1 MQKDNIHILGDFFD
15 KIGTGLL
22 YIDQDRK
29 IQMANYRAKEFTGI
43 NVGSLYDHKD
53 GVINPGDI
61 VVIADNCVGDDDG
74 ELVTDDLKKINIHNN
89 DIRQGDM
96 LIAIGV
102 YGHSDFK
109 PYYKYLR
116 NDESDRKITIEKG
129 YLGFEIVGIIDKDSK
144 CIKII
149 VDNREYNLDYL
160 TSIGHMVVI
169 DGQLGEI
176 KFFQS
181 KGYTARKEDI
191 AILLRGGRFTA
202 KEKGENN
209 VDVEGTLFLNLFDE
223 SELSEKL
230 FRIIDR
236 EEDEYLIGLPKE
248 LNKREF
254 ICSIIPHS
262 NEETG
267 DMGAFLI
274 LEQPDKLENAMQN
287 HEKFLANIKNRNH
300 FAGDFTNYPEDA
312 FNAFVGS
319 SNVAKQVKYLAYKAS
334 QNKFNVIITGESG
347 TGKSKI
353 AHEIHKMWNEKAPFV
368 EVNCNSI
375 PVTLFESELFGYVG
389 GAFTGANPNG
399 KMGFFEAAN
408 GGTIFLDEV
417 GELPM
422 DIQVKLLH
430 VLQNKSI
437 YRIGSAKPIDVD
449 VRVIVAT
456 NRNLEESI
464 SMGEFRE
471 DLYYRINVFPIEIP
485 PLRDR
490 KQDIYLLINHILTE
504 FCKKYDIPMKQF
516 SEEALEVLEAYD
528 WPGNVRELENIVERA
543 ITLCD
548 SKIIYKEHLQIM
560 PTGRGNTLKE
570 LLEYEEK
577 KIIENALIKNNG
589 NNNLVM
595 KELGIS
601 KTNFYD
607 KIKKYGLN

>member
-1 MQKDNIHILGDFFD
+1 M
-15 KIGTGLL
+15 
-22 YIDQDRK
+22 
-29 IQMANYRAKEFTGI
+29 
-43 NVGSLYDHKD
+43 
-53 GVINPGDI
+53 
-61 VVIADNCVGDDDG
+61 
-74 ELVTDDLKKINIHNN
+74 
-89 DIRQGDM
+89 
-96 LIAIGV
+96 
-102 YGHSDFK
+102 
-109 PYYKYLR
+109 
-116 NDESDRKITIEKG
+116 
-129 YLGFEIVGIIDKDSK
+129 
-144 CIKII
+144 
-149 VDNREYNLDYL
+149 
-160 TSIGHMVVI
+160 
-169 DGQLGEI
+169 
-176 KFFQS
+176 
-181 KGYTARKEDI
+181 
-191 AILLRGGRFTA
+191 
-202 KEKGENN
+202 
-209 VDVEGTLFLNLFDE
+209 
-223 SELSEKL
+223 
-230 FRIIDR
+230 
-236 EEDEYLIGLPKE
+236 
-248 LNKREF
+248 
-254 ICSIIPHS
+254 
-262 NEETG
+262 
-267 DMGAFLI
+267 I
-274 LEQPDKLENAMQN
+274 LEQPDKLENIMHN
-287 HEKFLANIKNRNH
+287 HEKFIANIKNRNH
-300 FAGDFTNYPEDA
+300 FSADFSNYPEDA

-353 AHEIHKMWNEKAPFV
+353 AREIHKMWNENAPFI

-456 NRNLEESI
+456 NKNLEESI
-464 SMGEFRE
+464 SLGEFRE

-504 FCKKYDIPMKQF
+504 FCKRYDMPMKQF
-516 SEEALEVLEAYD
+516 SEEALEVLESYD

-543 ITLCD
+543 ITLCG
-548 SKIIYKEHLQIM
+548 SKIIYKEHLQIV
-560 PTGRGNTLKE
+560 PTGKGNTLKE

-607 KIKKYGLN
+607 KIRKYGLN